1 MCAICNFKIDFGV
14 GHPLALT
21 VAAATRK
28 AIESGL
34 IDPINDAEGALSA
47 ARMRMSSVD
56 ALNLLQARIEGAHS
70 EDALLALP
78 DFYVLLIENDM
89 WGFFHATTN
98 GFDPDIVPEM
108 PEVTSTDV
116 AKRSNIVIM
125 PEAGLRA
132 WLDESFGIELAL
144 RESLFMIDASAD
156 STVSLTQMLTIAES
170 TVMGNF
176 RRLS

>member
-21 VAAATRK
+21 VAVAARK

-34 IDPINDAEGALSA
+34 IDPIDAADGALSA
-47 ARMRMSSVD
+47 ARMRMSSVE

-78 DFYVLLIENDM
+78 DFYVLLIENDT

-108 PEVTSTDV
+108 PDVTATDE

-125 PEAGLRA
+125 SEAGLRA
-132 WLDESFGIELAL
+132 WLDERFDMEEAL
-144 RESLFMIDASAD
+144 RESLFVIDASAD
-156 STVSLTQMLTIAES
+156 STDSLTRMLTVAES
-170 TVMGNF
+170 TVAGNC
-176 RRLS
+176 

>member
-21 VAAATRK
+21 VAVAARK

-34 IDPINDAEGALSA
+34 IEPVDAEQGALSA

-78 DFYVLLIENDM
+78 DFYVLLIENDT

-108 PEVTSTDV
+108 PDVTATDE
-116 AKRSNIVIM
+116 AKRSNMVIM
-125 PEAGLRA
+125 SEAGLRA
-132 WLDESFGIELAL
+132 WLDGSFDIEQAL

-156 STVSLTQMLTIAES
+156 STDSLTRMLTVAES
-170 TVMGNF
+170 IVTGTC
-176 RRLS
+176 

>member
-21 VAAATRK
+21 VAVAARK

-34 IDPINDAEGALSA
+34 IEPIDAAEGALSA
-47 ARMRMSSVD
+47 ARMRMSSVE
-56 ALNLLQARIEGAHS
+56 ALNLLQARIVGTHTE
-70 EDALLALP
+70 EALLALP
-78 DFYVLLIENDM
+78 DFYVLFIENDT

-108 PEVTSTDV
+108 PDLTATDE

-125 PEAGLRA
+125 SEAVLRA
-132 WLDESFGIELAL
+132 WLDERFNIEQAL

-156 STVSLTQMLTIAES
+156 STDSLVRMLIVAALAVTG
-170 TVMGNF
+170 TC
-176 RRLS
+176 

>member
-21 VAAATRK
+21 VAVAARK

-34 IDPINDAEGALSA
+34 IEPVDAEQGALSA

-78 DFYVLLIENDM
+78 DFYVLLIENDT

-108 PEVTSTDV
+108 PDVTATDE

-125 PEAGLRA
+125 SEAGLRA
-132 WLDESFGIELAL
+132 WLDGSFDIEQAL

-156 STVSLTQMLTIAES
+156 STDSLTRMLTVAES
-170 TVMGNF
+170 IVTGAC
-176 RRLS
+176 

>member
-21 VAAATRK
+21 VAVAARK

-34 IDPINDAEGALSA
+34 IDPVDAADGALSA
-47 ARMRMSSVD
+47 ARMRMSSVE

-78 DFYVLLIENDM
+78 DFYVLLIENDT

-108 PEVTSTDV
+108 PDVTATDE

-125 PEAGLRA
+125 SEAGLRA
-132 WLDESFGIELAL
+132 WLDERFDMEEAL
-144 RESLFMIDASAD
+144 RESLFVIDASAD
-156 STVSLTQMLTIAES
+156 STDSLTRMLTVAES
-170 TVMGNF
+170 TVAGNC
-176 RRLS
+176 

>member
-21 VAAATRK
+21 VAVAARK

-34 IDPINDAEGALSA
+34 IEPVDAEQGALSA

-78 DFYVLLIENDM
+78 DFYVLLIENDT

-108 PEVTSTDV
+108 PDVTATDE

-125 PEAGLRA
+125 SEAGLRA
-132 WLDESFGIELAL
+132 WLDGSFDIEQAL

-156 STVSLTQMLTIAES
+156 STDSLTRMLAVAES
-170 TVMGNF
+170 IVTGAC
-176 RRLS
+176 

>member
-21 VAAATRK
+21 VAVATRK

-34 IDPINDAEGALSA
+34 IEPIDAAEGALAA
-47 ARMRMSSVD
+47 ARMRMSSVE

-78 DFYVLLIENDM
+78 DFYVLLIENDT

-98 GFDPDIVPEM
+98 GFDPDVVPEM
-108 PEVTSTDV
+108 LDLTTTDEFM
-116 AKRSNIVIM
+116 RSNIIIAS
-125 PEAGLRA
+125 EAGLRA
-132 WLDESFGIELAL
+132 WLKESFDSEYAL
-144 RESLFMIDASAD
+144 RESIFVIDAPSMPSAMM
-156 STVSLTQMLTIAES
+156 LQMLSSCEAATID
-170 TVMGNF
+170 
-176 RRLS
+176 R